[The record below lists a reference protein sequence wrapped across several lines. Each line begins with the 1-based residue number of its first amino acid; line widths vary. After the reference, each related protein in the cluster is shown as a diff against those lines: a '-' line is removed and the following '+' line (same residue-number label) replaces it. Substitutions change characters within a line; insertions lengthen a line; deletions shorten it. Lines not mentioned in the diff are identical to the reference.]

1 MKILNEISE
10 NVIKGDANGVA
21 ILVQKALNESID
33 LQEIMHKGM
42 VSGMM
47 VIGERFKNNEIFLPE
62 MMVAARAMNAGLDI
76 IEPLIAT
83 SNAHYVGKV
92 VIGTVKDDLHDVGKN
107 MVKIMFKGSGFQV
120 FDLGID
126 VSADEFVQAARKN
139 DADLIAM
146 SALLTLTVHNMKG
159 TIEVIEEAGL
169 KNETKIMVG
178 GAPVSQNIADRVG
191 ADGYAPDCARAVERA
206 KELLGLL

>member
-10 NVIKGDANGVA
+10 NVIKGDADGVA
-21 ILVQKALNESID
+21 ELVQKALNERID
-33 LQEIMHKGM
+33 LQEIMHEGM
-42 VSGMM
+42 VSGMT

-76 IEPLIAT
+76 IEPLIAE
-83 SNAHYVGKV
+83 SNARYVGKV

-126 VSADEFVQAARKN
+126 VSPDEFVQAAKKN
-139 DADLIAM
+139 NVDLIAL

-159 TIEVIEEAGL
+159 TIEVIEEAGF

-178 GAPVSQNIADRVG
+178 GAPVTQNIADQVG
-191 ADGYAPDCARAVERA
+191 ADGYAPDCARAVEKA

>member
-10 NVIKGDANGVA
+10 NVIEGDADGVA
-21 ILVQKALNESID
+21 VLVQKALNESID
-33 LQEIMHKGM
+33 LQEIMHEGM
-42 VSGMM
+42 VSGMT
-47 VIGERFKNNEIFLPE
+47 VIGERFKNNEIYLPE

-76 IEPLIAT
+76 VEPLMAKSNT
-83 SNAHYVGKV
+83 SYVGKV
-92 VIGTVKDDLHDVGKN
+92 VIGTVRDDLHDVGKN
-107 MVKIMFKGSGFQV
+107 MVRIMFKGAGFQV

-126 VSADEFVQAARKN
+126 VSPDEFVRAAKEN

-146 SALLTLTVHNMKG
+146 SALLTLTIPNMKE
-159 TIEVIEEAGL
+159 TVDAIEGAGL

-178 GAPVSQNIADRVG
+178 GAPVTQNIADQVG

-206 KELLGLL
+206 KQLLGLT

>member
-1 MKILNEISE
+1 MNILNEISE
-10 NVIKGDANGVA
+10 NVIKGDADGVA
-21 ILVQKALNESID
+21 ELVQKALNERID
-33 LQEIMHKGM
+33 LQEIMHEGM
-42 VSGMM
+42 VSGMT

-76 IEPLIAT
+76 IEPLIAK
-83 SNAHYVGKV
+83 SNARYVGKV

-126 VSADEFVQAARKN
+126 VSPDEFVQAAKKN
-139 DADLIAM
+139 NVDLIAM

-178 GAPVSQNIADRVG
+178 GAPVTQNIADQVG

>member
-10 NVIKGDANGVA
+10 NVIKGDADGVA
-21 ILVQKALNESID
+21 ELVQKALNERID
-33 LQEIMHKGM
+33 LQEIMHEGM
-42 VSGMM
+42 VSGMT

-62 MMVAARAMNAGLDI
+62 MMVAARAMNAGLAI
-76 IEPLIAT
+76 IEPLIAK
-83 SNAHYVGKV
+83 SNARYAGKV

-126 VSADEFVQAARKN
+126 VSPDEFVQAAKKN
-139 DADLIAM
+139 NVDLIAM

-178 GAPVSQNIADRVG
+178 GAPVTQNIADQVG

>member
-10 NVIKGDANGVA
+10 NVIKGDADGVA
-21 ILVQKALNESID
+21 ELVQKALNERID
-33 LQEIMHKGM
+33 LQEIMHEGM
-42 VSGMM
+42 VSGMT

-76 IEPLIAT
+76 IEPLIAK
-83 SNAHYVGKV
+83 SNARYVGKV

-126 VSADEFVQAARKN
+126 VSPDEFVQAAKKN
-139 DADLIAM
+139 NVDLIAM

-178 GAPVSQNIADRVG
+178 GAPVTQNIADQVG

>member
-10 NVIKGDANGVA
+10 NVIKGDADGVA
-21 ILVQKALNESID
+21 ELVQKALNESID
-33 LQEIMHKGM
+33 LQEIMHEGM
-42 VSGMM
+42 VSGMT
-47 VIGERFKNNEIFLPE
+47 VIGERFKKNEIFLPE

-76 IEPLIAT
+76 IEPLIAK
-83 SNAHYVGKV
+83 SNARYVGKV

-126 VSADEFVQAARKN
+126 VSPDEFVQAAKKN
-139 DADLIAM
+139 KVDLIAM

-178 GAPVSQNIADRVG
+178 GAPVTQNIADQVG
-191 ADGYAPDCARAVERA
+191 ADGYAPDCARAVEKA